1 MIFGETAGHTRRE
14 TYTTPIGQTMTRDV
28 ELPPI
33 HGCSLQAATTAEASE
48 DISFKVTTEAV
59 LYVPAGTDVRPTDGL
74 TVRGVAY
81 EVEGQPIG
89 EISMFTGTQSMIPV
103 RLRRVSQ

>member
-1 MIFGETAGHTRRE
+1 MIFGETAEHVRRE

-28 ELPPI
+28 ALPPI
-33 HGCSLQAATTAEASE
+33 RGCSLQGATTAEASD

-59 LYVPAGTDVRPTDGL
+59 LYAPAGTDVRPGDGL

-89 EISMFTGTQSMIPV
+89 EISAFTGTQSMIPV

>member
-1 MIFGETAGHTRRE
+1 MCI
-14 TYTTPIGQTMTRDV
+14 RD
-28 ELPPI
+28 
-33 HGCSLQAATTAEASE
+33 
-48 DISFKVTTEAV
+48 
-59 LYVPAGTDVRPTDGL
+59 RPTDGL

-89 EISMFTGTQSMIPV
+89 EVNVFTGTQSMIPV

>member
-14 TYTTPIGQTMTRDV
+14 TYRTPIGQTMTRDV
-28 ELPPI
+28 ALPPI
-33 HGCSLQAATTAEASE
+33 RGCSLQAATTAEASD

-59 LYVPAGTDVRPTDGL
+59 LYVPPGTDVRPGDGL
-74 TVRGVAY
+74 TVRGVPY
-81 EVEGQPIG
+81 EVEGQPVG
-89 EISMFTGTQSMIPV
+89 EVNVFTGTQSMIPV